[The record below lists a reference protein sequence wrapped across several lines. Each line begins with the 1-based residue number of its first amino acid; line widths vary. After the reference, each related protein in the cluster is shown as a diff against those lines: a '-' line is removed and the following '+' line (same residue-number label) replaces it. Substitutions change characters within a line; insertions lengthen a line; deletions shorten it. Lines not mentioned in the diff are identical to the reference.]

1 MAVDWLSDDEQHTW
15 RALIH
20 FIHELRA
27 EQEEALVQAHGIT
40 EADYGVLVQ
49 LSEGE
54 DRRMRMC
61 DLAQKLRMSP
71 SGLTRRIDALARRG
85 LVSREPSVSDRRV
98 MLAVL
103 TDDGLA
109 KLEAA
114 APTHVAAVR
123 RSLFDH
129 LSDTQV
135 QRLGELIDQAQ
146 ASRHDPVSPTRGSS
160 GGA

>member
-15 RALIH
+15 RALIR

-27 EQEEALVQAHGIT
+27 EQEEALVEAHGIT
-40 EADYGVLVQ
+40 DADYGVLVQ
-49 LSEGE
+49 LSEAE
-54 DRRMRMC
+54 DRRLRMC
-61 DLAQKLRMSP
+61 DLAQQMRMSP

-85 LVSREPSVSDRRV
+85 FVSRETSPSDRRV

-109 KLEAA
+109 KLRAA

-129 LSDTQV
+129 LSDEQV
-135 QRLGELIDQAQ
+135 QRLGELIGQAQ
-146 ASRHDPVSPTRGSS
+146 ESRHQPVTPTRGSS